1 MRRPALCVYGLG
13 MLLVICM
20 VCLPASGLISGDG
33 ATWNKTTSNGPDA
46 QVPGWYINLGIT
58 GARAK
63 IPDDQP
69 KVLEVMF
76 VFKDTPAAVA
86 GGLRVGD
93 KIVGVNGRRFT
104 TAHKFGYGVDKFGY
118 EGPMMEFGNAL
129 EASAGKAGKGK
140 LAIEVVRA
148 GQSKRVDLKLPTK
161 YGQYSK
167 TYPYDC
173 PKSDRILQE
182 LCAYLVSKQRENG
195 MWSGRPH
202 INAFAALA
210 LMGGGRREYMPAVKK
225 AVQAMARSTSS
236 EIKFGG
242 LPAWQYGM
250 YGAALS
256 EYYLLTGEKWVPGEL
271 QEINEWLF
279 KAQAPNGGWGHGP
292 WKTSGEGNGYGP
304 ICVITMQCKMAWSL
318 MQRCKLNVD
327 PKRFEA
333 AHAFVVKGT
342 NSFGYVW
349 YKDGGAGN
357 SRYADMG
364 RTGAAALA
372 HYLSPTGG
380 KAYHDYAKLAAQC
393 IGNNPKT
400 FPDTHGSPLLGMA
413 WTALGAAVDPPSF
426 RKLMDHN
433 RWSLALA
440 HCPDGTFY
448 YQPNRDNNAQ
458 DYSAAPRLAA
468 TAATA
473 LILSLKNRSL
483 QMTGAKLSGSEVIAA
498 TVEAIKKAEK
508 ARKYDQAWKA
518 CRRLGQM
525 VYDGTPEYPFYTEA
539 VERLEKV
546 GTKLSADL
554 AARTPQANLSELR
567 AFVET
572 WEGCKGLEPVN
583 KQVNACGER
592 QLSKLMA
599 SKAPGPESLGKFAKQ
614 WSDYPVAETA
624 RKALAEKGE
633 KELAALTSQGKKPSI
648 LKLKAFERRWSG
660 TPAAEKAKS
669 MANELAVAE
678 LERILKLRPNA
689 TLYTGFLKRWKGYGV
704 YDQAAEKFDEKVK
717 PLLETID
724 TGKDVDRAMKL
735 KRFAMSW
742 DPLPVA
748 EEARVR
754 RDAVAAKLL
763 ATINALTSDK
773 LKYLRLLSFLR
784 IYGDTSAA
792 DEARTTL
799 KEFVDSLKTQPRN

>member
-1 MRRPALCVYGLG
+1 MALRE
-13 MLLVICM
+13 
-20 VCLPASGLISGDG
+20 GDG
-33 ATWNKTTSNGPDA
+33 ATWKKTTSKGPDA

-69 KVLEVMF
+69 KVLEVMY
-76 VFKDTPAAVA
+76 VFEGTPAAA
-86 GGLRVGD
+86 GLKVGD
-93 KIVGVNGRRFT
+93 KIIGANGRRFAE
-104 TAHKFGYGVDKFGY
+104 AHKFGYGVSKFGY
-118 EGPMMEFGNAL
+118 EGPMMDFGNAL
-129 EASAGKAGKGK
+129 EASAGKVLKGK
-140 LAIEVVRA
+140 LVIEVVRA

-173 PKSDRILQE
+173 PKTDRILQE
-182 LCAYLVSKQRENG
+182 LYAYLIRKQRDNG
-195 MWSGRPH
+195 LWSGRPH

-225 AVQAMARSTSS
+225 AVQAMARSTTNQTS
-236 EIKFGG
+236 FGG
-242 LPAWQYGM
+242 LSSWKYGM
-250 YGAALS
+250 YGATLG
-256 EYYLLTGEKWVPGEL
+256 EYYLLTGEKWVPREL

-279 KAQAPNGGWGHGP
+279 KAQAPNGGWGHRP
-292 WKTSGEGNGYGP
+292 HNVVGEGNGYGA

-318 MQRCKLNVD
+318 MQRCKLTVD

-342 NSFGYVW
+342 NKFGYVW

-372 HYLSPTGG
+372 HYLSPSGG
-380 KAYHDYAKLAAQC
+380 KVYHDYAKLAAQC
-393 IGNNPKT
+393 IGDHPKT

-433 RWSLALA
+433 RWSLSLA

-458 DYSAAPRLAA
+458 DYSSAPRLAA

-473 LILSLKNRSL
+473 LILSIKNRKL

-498 TVEAIKKAEK
+498 TVEAITKAEK
-508 ARKYDQAWKA
+508 ARKYDKAWQA

-525 VYDGTPEYPFYTEA
+525 VYDGTPEYPFYTQA
-539 VERLEKV
+539 VGRLEKI
-546 GTKLSADL
+546 GTKLSTDL
-554 AARTPQANLSELR
+554 AARTPQANLRELQ
-567 AFVET
+567 AFVKT
-572 WEGCKGLEPVN
+572 WEGCKGLDPVN
-583 KQVNACGER
+583 KQVNAYGQQ
-592 QLSKLMA
+592 QLSKLMS
-599 SKAPGPESLGKFAKQ
+599 SKAPGPAALGKFVEQ
-614 WSDYPVAETA
+614 WSEYPVAETA

-633 KELAALTSQGKKPSI
+633 KELAALTSQTKKLSI

-669 MANELAVAE
+669 MANELAMAD

-704 YDQAAEKFDEKVK
+704 YDHATEKFDEKVK
-717 PLLETID
+717 PLLEKID
-724 TGKDVDRAMKL
+724 TGKDADRAMKL
-735 KRFAMSW
+735 KRFAASW

-748 EEARVR
+748 EDARAR
-754 RDAVAAKLL
+754 RDAVAARLL
-763 ATINALTSDK
+763 TAIEALTSDR
-773 LKYLRLLSFLR
+773 LKYYRLRSFLR
-784 IYGDTSAA
+784 TCGDTSAA

-799 KEFVDSLKTQPRN
+799 KELVEALKTKPRN

>member
-1 MRRPALCVYGLG
+1 MRRPVISVCGVG

-20 VCLPASGLISGDG
+20 VCLPAMALREGDG
-33 ATWNKTTSNGPDA
+33 ATWSKTTSKGPDA
-46 QVPGWYINLGIT
+46 EVPGWYINLGIT

-76 VFKDTPAAVA
+76 VFKDTPAAA
-86 GGLRVGD
+86 GLKVGD
-93 KIVGVNGRRFT
+93 KIIGVNGRRFAA
-104 TAHKFGYGVDKFGY
+104 AHKFGYGVSKFGY
-118 EGPMMEFGNAL
+118 EGPMMDFGNAL
-129 EASAGKAGKGK
+129 EASAGKVLKGK
-140 LAIEVVRA
+140 LVIEVVRG

-173 PKSDRILQE
+173 PKTDRILQE
-182 LCAYLVSKQRENG
+182 LYAYLIRKQRDNG
-195 MWSGRPH
+195 LWSGRPH

-210 LMGGGRREYMPAVKK
+210 LMGGRRREYMPAVKK
-225 AVQAMARSTSS
+225 AVQAMAGSTTS
-236 EIKFGG
+236 ETSFGG
-242 LPAWQYGM
+242 LSSWKYGM
-250 YGAALS
+250 YGATLG
-256 EYYLLTGEKWVPGEL
+256 EYYLLTGEKWVLGEL

-279 KAQAPNGGWGHGP
+279 KGQAPNGGWGHRP
-292 WKTSGEGNGYGP
+292 WNVVGEGNGYGA

-318 MQRCKLNVD
+318 MQRCKLTVD
-327 PKRFEA
+327 PKRFAA

-372 HYLSPTGG
+372 HYLSPSGG
-380 KAYHDYAKLAAQC
+380 KVYHDYAKLAAKC
-393 IGNNPKT
+393 IGDHPKT
-400 FPDTHGSPLLGMA
+400 FPDTHGSPLLGMV

-433 RWSLALA
+433 RWSLSLA

-448 YQPNRDNNAQ
+448 YQPNRDNNPQ

-473 LILSLKNRSL
+473 LILSIKNRTL
-483 QMTGAKLSGSEVIAA
+483 QMTGAKLSGSEIIAA

-508 ARKYDQAWKA
+508 ARKYDKAWQA

-525 VYDGTPEYPFYTEA
+525 VYDGTPEYPFYTQA
-539 VERLEKV
+539 VGRLEKV
-546 GTKLSADL
+546 GAKLSADL
-554 AARTPQANLSELR
+554 AARTPQANLRELQV
-567 AFVET
+567 FVKT
-572 WEGCKGLEPVN
+572 WEGCKGLDPVN
-583 KQVNACGER
+583 KQVNTWGEQ
-592 QLSKLMA
+592 QLTRLLA
-599 SKAPGPESLGKFAKQ
+599 SKAPGPESLGKFVEQ
-614 WSDYPVAETA
+614 WSNYPVAETA
-624 RKALAEKGE
+624 RKALSEKGE
-633 KELAALTSQGKKPSI
+633 KEFAALTSQSRKPSI

-669 MANELAVAE
+669 MANELAMAD

-689 TLYTGFLKRWKGYGV
+689 TMYTGFLKRWKGYGV

-717 PLLETID
+717 PLLEKID
-724 TGKDVDRAMKL
+724 TGKDADRAMKL

-754 RDAVAAKLL
+754 RDTVAARLL
-763 ATINALTSDK
+763 AAIEALTSDR
-773 LKYLRLLSFLR
+773 LKYYRLRSFLR

-799 KEFVDSLKTQPRN
+799 KELVDALKTKPRN